1 MNASLVA
8 NELID
13 AMLKRKEKKGVV
25 QTSYRKGLGSNQ
37 LELNLKGAY
46 KNGVSS

>member
-1 MNASLVA
+1 MNASLMV

-13 AMLKRKEKKGVV
+13 AMLKRKEKMGVV
-25 QTSYRKGLGSNQ
+25 QARYRKGLGSNQ
-37 LELNLKGAY
+37 LEPNLKGAY